1 MSYSKSDEPYMN
13 REKPILLLRDL
24 PAKKEMKG
32 NKIELSYTSGYN
44 QALKEVG
51 IVLLSKNIING
62 KD

>member
-13 REKPILLLRDL
+13 REEPILLLRDL

-32 NKIELSYTSGYN
+32 NKIELSYISGYN